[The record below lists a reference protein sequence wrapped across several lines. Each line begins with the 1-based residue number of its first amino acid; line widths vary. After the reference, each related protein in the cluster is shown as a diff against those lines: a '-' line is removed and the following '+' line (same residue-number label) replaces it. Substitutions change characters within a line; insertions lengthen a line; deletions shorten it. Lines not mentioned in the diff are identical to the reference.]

1 MRLRRTIYSHLHSS
15 GPKAILYVFPRIRRR
30 VFRPCGPAPG
40 CPSFVSSRTTIPGRF
55 PALHS
60 LILVLLCSPLSDG
73 AGFAAEW
80 GKPLGA
86 NYDGPEGKPRAVTPA
101 PLELGADERA
111 TMAVFERATKSVVFI
126 ANTAV
131 QRDPWSFNV
140 FETPQGSGSGFVW
153 NKQGHIVT
161 NFHVVYGAN
170 SIRVTLA
177 DRSEHKALLIGA
189 DPDHDL
195 AVLQISAQEEALSP
209 LTVGTSNDLRVGQK
223 VLAIGNPF
231 GLDHSLT
238 TGVVSALGRTI
249 KSLSNRTIEGVVQ
262 TDAAINPGNSGG
274 PLLDGSGRLI
284 GVNTQIVSP
293 SGAFAGIGFAVPV
306 DTVNRIVPELIKHGK
321 LIRPGL
327 GVSLVPDAMAKRWGV
342 KGLIIGKVS
351 KGGAAER
358 AGLQGARETMPG
370 RVELG
375 DVIVSVDGKA
385 VTTVDDLMDVM
396 EHHKVGDRVAI
407 EVVRVNRRQQL
418 MVTLQAIN

>member
-1 MRLRRTIYSHLHSS
+1 MIAM
-15 GPKAILYVFPRIRRR
+15 KALVVSMGILLIGL
-30 VFRPCGPAPG
+30 C
-40 CPSFVSSRTTIPGRF
+40 
-55 PALHS
+55 PAL
-60 LILVLLCSPLSDG
+60 LT
-73 AGFAAEW
+73 AEW
-80 GKPLGA
+80 GKPLGGA
-86 NYDGPEGKPRAVTPA
+86 YDGPEGKPRVVTPA
-101 PLELGADERA
+101 PAELGSDERA

-126 ANTAV
+126 ANTAI
-131 QRDPWSFNV
+131 QRDPWSFNL
-140 FETPQGSGSGFVW
+140 FEVPQGSGTGFIW

-170 SIRVTLA
+170 SITVTLA
-177 DRSEHKALLIGA
+177 DRTEHKATLIGA
-189 DPDHDL
+189 DPDHDV
-195 AVLQISAQEEALSP
+195 AVLQIRAPEDTFSP

-231 GLDHSLT
+231 GLDHTLT

-249 KSLSNRTIEGVVQ
+249 KSLSNRTIEGVIQ

-274 PLLDGSGRLI
+274 PLLDSAGRLI

-327 GVSLVPDAMAKRWGV
+327 GVSLVPDAMAKRWGI

-351 KGGAAER
+351 RGSGAEQ
-358 AGLQGARETMPG
+358 AGLKGARETVTG

-375 DVIVSVDGKA
+375 DIITAINGKP
-385 VTTVDDLMDVM
+385 VGTLDELMDVM
-396 EHHKVGDRVAI
+396 EHHKVNDRVTVEI
-407 EVVRVNRRQQL
+407 LRGTRHERVP
-418 MVTLQAIN
+418 VTLQAVN